1 MLRSFRVANHRSIR
15 DEAELLLLPAYDKS
29 RPVVPV
35 AGIFGA
41 NASGKSNLLDGLSF
55 MMTAVRTSY
64 GRWEA
69 GTGVPRSPHRL
80 SAVCLAEPSRFEV
93 DLVVDDIQYT
103 YGFVADDEAILEE
116 WLFSYPHRRKSVIF
130 ERNGNHIELGS
141 TLSERRSRTE
151 LLTGLTRDNSLLL
164 AAAVQAK
171 QAEVVPVYDWFRRGL
186 RFTRNRAKRQVPLHV
201 AERVEM
207 AMSRHDAFVELLRV
221 ADLGIVDVRVDTVEM
236 PPPRYLDVENQR
248 ASEELDALREK
259 MSTASGS
266 DEPLLAARIE
276 RLGRLIERNR
286 LPVIRKELVFLHGR
300 DSVPLG
306 LSEQSDGTVAWLEL
320 IALALD
326 ALADGTV
333 AVVDEIDASLH
344 PRLTARLIELFRNK
358 ISNRQHAQLLFT
370 THDANL
376 LSTSFGDEIL
386 GRDEI
391 WFVEKDKDGATT
403 LFPLTDFHPRKQENT
418 ERRYLGG
425 SYGAVPAVFSD
436 TLVDRLNELASEN
449 RDASS

>member
-1 MLRSFRVANHRSIR
+1 MLRSFRVANHKSIR
-15 DEAELLLLPAYDKS
+15 DEAELLLMPAYDKS

-41 NASGKSNLLDGLSF
+41 NASGKSNLIDALSF
-55 MMTAVRTSY
+55 MTTAVRTSY

-80 SAVCLAEPSRFEV
+80 SAACLAEPSRFEV
-93 DLVVDDIQYT
+93 DLVIDDIQYA

-116 WLFSYPHRRKSVIF
+116 WLYSYPHRRKSVIF
-130 ERNGNHIELGS
+130 ERNGNHIDLGS

-171 QAEVVPVYDWFRRGL
+171 QEEVVPVYDWFRRGL
-186 RFTRNRAKRQVPLHV
+186 RFTRSRSVRNVPVRV

-207 AMSRHDAFVELLRV
+207 AMSRHDAFIELLRV
-221 ADLGIVDVRVDTVEM
+221 ADLGIVDIRIDTVEIS
-236 PPPRYLDVENQR
+236 PPRYLDTENQR
-248 ASEELDALREK
+248 ATEELDALRVR
-259 MSTASGS
+259 MSNASDS
-266 DEPLLAARIE
+266 DRKQLTERIE
-276 RLGRLIERNR
+276 RLNRLIERNR
-286 LPVIRKELVFLHGR
+286 LPAVRKELVFLHGR
-300 DSVPLG
+300 NSVPLA
-306 LSEQSDGTVAWLEL
+306 LSEQSDGTIAWLEL
-320 IALALD
+320 IALGLD
-326 ALADGTV
+326 ALAAGNV

-344 PRLTARLIELFRNK
+344 PRLTARLIELFQSEQ
-358 ISNRQHAQLLFT
+358 SNRQHAQLLFT

-376 LSTSFGDEIL
+376 LGTSFGNEIL
-386 GRDEI
+386 GRDEV

-403 LFPLTDFHPRKQENT
+403 LFPLTDFHPRKHENT

-425 SYGAVPAVFSD
+425 SYGAVPAVFSN
-436 TLVDRLNELASEN
+436 TLVDRLSELASESH
-449 RDASS
+449 DVSP